1 MKSTG
6 VTALVISLF
15 YSKTKMSRNH
25 GNADCTDMGEGHAFS
40 DGWNPLKHGLE
51 QTWLVICS
59 SVTGNKSRGEKGC
72 AVVLGSRT
80 AYQLLKS

>member
-15 YSKTKMSRNH
+15 YFKTKMSRNH

-59 SVTGNKSRGEKGC
+59 SVTGSKRRGRK
-72 AVVLGSRT
+72 AV
-80 AYQLLKS
+80 LLYLAAEQHTSF